1 MFTGDFCWK
10 NIYWVRWLC
19 LFTDAA
25 RVKVKT
31 QCDCSIIFVSKI
43 WTLTVE
49 SELNRVHATGQMP
62 LTIQIS
68 LGREQKK
75 TDSSCNISGKILYI
89 QI

>member
-1 MFTGDFCWK
+1 M
-10 NIYWVRWLC
+10 
-19 LFTDAA
+19 DAA

-49 SELNRVHATGQMP
+49 SELNRVHATGQML

-68 LGREQKK
+68 LARSKK
-75 TDSSCNISGKILYI
+75 NSSCNIFFRQNIVHSNLDFRPV
-89 QI
+89 QTECAMHLNA

>member
-19 LFTDAA
+19 LFMDAA

-49 SELNRVHATGQMP
+49 SELNRVHAMGQML
-62 LTIQIS
+62 LTRS
-68 LGREQKK
+68 KK
-75 TDSSCNISGKILYI
+75 NTDSSCNISGKILYI

>member
-1 MFTGDFCWK
+1 M
-10 NIYWVRWLC
+10 
-19 LFTDAA
+19 DAA

-49 SELNRVHATGQMP
+49 SELNRVHAMGQML
-62 LTIQIS
+62 LTRS
-68 LGREQKK
+68 KK
-75 TDSSCNISGKILYI
+75 NTDSSCNISGKILYI